1 MHRFVQDTI
10 GLKGVI
16 FTPPY
21 IYSPINLVELF
32 FSRLKH
38 KIRREHPTTVEHLLT
53 IIRNFVTQMPAVHIK
68 NWYKKSGFQT
78 GDEEKTIELKMKHT
92 STGACSIPK
101 DAEFTDRA
109 EAIVCADEQN
119 TVRRLKKPRH
129 KKWTI
134 YTDDD
139 EFDGDLQN
147 ISVVKRSGVKTKKQK
162 VYHC

>member
-1 MHRFVQDTI
+1 
-10 GLKGVI
+10 
-16 FTPPY
+16 
-21 IYSPINLVELF
+21 
-32 FSRLKH
+32 
-38 KIRREHPTTVEHLLT
+38 
-53 IIRNFVTQMPAVHIK
+53 MPAVHIK

-78 GDEEKTIELKMKHT
+78 GDEEKTSELNKNAAYVD
-92 STGACSIPK
+92 SWSSIPK

-109 EAIVCADEQN
+109 EAIVHVCADEQN

-139 EFDGDLQN
+139 EFDGDLHVQN

-162 VYHC
+162 VYHCPEPDDIAGKRWVGFGEEPEGLQHGYLIRSTVSKSRRHGRN